1 MTSNEHGKGDM
12 TKMAKKKKSNK
23 GKYTIKFKR
32 EVMAYRRTHSITE
45 TAARFGIPK
54 GTVSTW
60 SRQGAGVFVTGGSD
74 QAAETPPQPD
84 RTDVLL
90 EVAELALSLRKRG
103 HNVKLTVE
111 AYDGTDWAVLSVKQ

>member
-1 MTSNEHGKGDM
+1 
-12 TKMAKKKKSNK
+12 MAKKKKSNK
-23 GKYTIKFKR
+23 DKYTTEFKR
-32 EVMAYRRTHSITE
+32 EVMAYRQNHSITK

-60 SRQGAGVFVTGGSD
+60 SRQWWHLVGSA
-74 QAAETPPQPD
+74 QAETPPQPD
-84 RTDVLL
+84 KTDVLL

>member
-1 MTSNEHGKGDM
+1 
-12 TKMAKKKKSNK
+12 MAKKKKSNK
-23 GKYTIKFKR
+23 GKYTDKFKQ
-32 EVMAYRRTHSITE
+32 EVVAYRQNHTITE
-45 TAARFGIPK
+45 TAERFHIPK

-60 SRQGAGVFVTGGSD
+60 TRKWWIGPGA
-74 QAAETPPQPD
+74 QEAETPPQPD
-84 RTDVLL
+84 KTDVLL

>member
-12 TKMAKKKKSNK
+12 TEMAKKKKSNK
-23 GKYTIKFKR
+23 GKYTTEFKR
-32 EVMAYRRTHSITE
+32 EVVAYRQDHSITK
-45 TAARFGIPK
+45 TAAHFGIPK

-60 SRQGAGVFVTGGSD
+60 SRQWWHLVGSV

-84 RTDVLL
+84 KSDVLL

-103 HNVKLTVE
+103 HKVNLKVE
-111 AYDGTDWAVLSVKQ
+111 DYEDSGWAVLSVKQ